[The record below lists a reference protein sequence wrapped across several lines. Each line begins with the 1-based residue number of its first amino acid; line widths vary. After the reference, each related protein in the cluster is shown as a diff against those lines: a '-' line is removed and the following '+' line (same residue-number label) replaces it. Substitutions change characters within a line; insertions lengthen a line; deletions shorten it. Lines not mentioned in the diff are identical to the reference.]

1 MNVKALHILLVEDSE
16 THAAIICESLD
27 SCTKPLK
34 VTVARSL
41 SEARICMREFVPDL
55 AIIDCFLPDGRGIEL
70 LPGGQ
75 EEPAYPSIIMTSH
88 GDEAVAVEAMK
99 AGALDYVPKSPTALA
114 HMHRIIERVLREWG
128 HIVKRKRAEQELQ
141 AVNHQLQ
148 NIIEFLPDATFVVD
162 RKQRVIAWNRGM
174 EEMTGVP
181 KKAILGRGNEA
192 YSYAF
197 YGTHRPLLIDL
208 LGNPDPKVE
217 ATYDVFER
225 RKEIIFAECFV
236 PKLYNGKGAYLWGKA
251 SLLLDRIGNQVGAI
265 ESLRDTTVRRQAEEG
280 LKQANQEMDTFVYT
294 VSHDLRTPLTAVIGY
309 AEFLRENYRDQLD
322 ELALSCLDQIN
333 ISGDRMMVMM
343 EDLLTLAKVR
353 QIEVPPDDFDPEEVL
368 NEVISGFS
376 GRPFQVGVTF
386 KIDKLPPLR
395 VPKTLL
401 SQVLDNLI
409 GNALKYGCSPGD
421 VIEVGGERKGERVRF
436 YVRDHGPGIPFE
448 ERSRIFEPFHRGP
461 TEKEVQGTG
470 IGLATVQKI
479 AKLFDGR
486 AWVEDTPGGGS
497 TFWVEVVDFQP
508 NISTTLL
515 GNHF

>member
-1 MNVKALHILLVEDSE
+1 
-16 THAAIICESLD
+16 
-27 SCTKPLK
+27 
-34 VTVARSL
+34 
-41 SEARICMREFVPDL
+41 
-55 AIIDCFLPDGRGIEL
+55 
-70 LPGGQ
+70 
-75 EEPAYPSIIMTSH
+75 
-88 GDEAVAVEAMK
+88 MK

-294 VSHDLRTPLTAVIGY
+294 GLCS
-309 AEFLRENYRDQLD
+309 
-322 ELALSCLDQIN
+322 
-333 ISGDRMMVMM
+333 
-343 EDLLTLAKVR
+343 
-353 QIEVPPDDFDPEEVL
+353 VL
-368 NEVISGFS
+368 CG
-376 GRPFQVGVTF
+376 
-386 KIDKLPPLR
+386 
-395 VPKTLL
+395 
-401 SQVLDNLI
+401 
-409 GNALKYGCSPGD
+409 
-421 VIEVGGERKGERVRF
+421 
-436 YVRDHGPGIPFE
+436 
-448 ERSRIFEPFHRGP
+448 
-461 TEKEVQGTG
+461 
-470 IGLATVQKI
+470 
-479 AKLFDGR
+479 
-486 AWVEDTPGGGS
+486 
-497 TFWVEVVDFQP
+497 
-508 NISTTLL
+508 
-515 GNHF
+515 

>member
-1 MNVKALHILLVEDSE
+1 
-16 THAAIICESLD
+16 
-27 SCTKPLK
+27 
-34 VTVARSL
+34 
-41 SEARICMREFVPDL
+41 
-55 AIIDCFLPDGRGIEL
+55 
-70 LPGGQ
+70 
-75 EEPAYPSIIMTSH
+75 
-88 GDEAVAVEAMK
+88 
-99 AGALDYVPKSPTALA
+99 
-114 HMHRIIERVLREWG
+114 
-128 HIVKRKRAEQELQ
+128 
-141 AVNHQLQ
+141 
-148 NIIEFLPDATFVVD
+148 
-162 RKQRVIAWNRGM
+162 
-174 EEMTGVP
+174 
-181 KKAILGRGNEA
+181 
-192 YSYAF
+192 
-197 YGTHRPLLIDL
+197 
-208 LGNPDPKVE
+208 
-217 ATYDVFER
+217 
-225 RKEIIFAECFV
+225 
-236 PKLYNGKGAYLWGKA
+236 
-251 SLLLDRIGNQVGAI
+251 
-265 ESLRDTTVRRQAEEG
+265 
-280 LKQANQEMDTFVYT
+280 
-294 VSHDLRTPLTAVIGY
+294 
-309 AEFLRENYRDQLD
+309 
-322 ELALSCLDQIN
+322 
-333 ISGDRMMVMM
+333 MM